1 MRYIWCIYMIYEIYM
16 IYIWDIYEIYMIYI
30 YMIYI
35 YDIYIYD
42 IWDIYEIYVYIW
54 DIYDIQYV
62 VHACVKCMF
71 CIIKWIFN
79 SLHDGKVHFLFTYVH
94 LFYVS
99 CGSQGTYCSGF
110 GGCRQEA
117 TAVETECITDVKRAV
132 PCRIPEV
139 RICWS
144 KSCWRQVIQ
153 SLRHL
158 RHFEPNRGAISI
170 RFSEETLNISFSVLN
185 FEASKILKGSSVRA
199 TIYDFSGINSK
210 NMFTKDAKRPNFMS
224 SRSWEQNLILLG
236 HGGHWHQSQLNWR
249 VLNRLPITTPRAYSR
264 CSLTS
269 NSLQIK

>member
-1 MRYIWCIYMIYEIYM
+1 MIYMIYMIYM
-16 IYIWDIYEIYMIYI
+16 YYKYNIFP
-30 YMIYI
+30 I
-35 YDIYIYD
+35 YDIYD
-42 IWDIYEIYVYIW
+42 I
-54 DIYDIQYV
+54 

-79 SLHDGKVHFLFTYVH
+79 SLNDGKVHFLFTYVH

-139 RICWS
+139 GICWS
-144 KSCWRQVIQ
+144 KSCWRQVI
-153 SLRHL
+153 RHL

-199 TIYDFSGINSK
+199 TICETF
-210 NMFTKDAKRPNFMS
+210 
-224 SRSWEQNLILLG
+224 LG
-236 HGGHWHQSQLNWR
+236 
-249 VLNRLPITTPRAYSR
+249 
-264 CSLTS
+264 
-269 NSLQIK
+269 